1 MNERVLTSETVTR
14 DRKRAKLRE
23 QQREAQERDD
33 LQNVLSTATGRRF
46 LWKLLVDAGVFRISF
61 VAGERSMTD
70 FNEGRRAQGN
80 ALFVRIQAL
89 NPEYYHLMA
98 KEAYELDESTK
109 LPPVEES
116 KPVDPDTEETES

>member
-1 MNERVLTSETVTR
+1 MNDRVLTSETDTKQ
-14 DRKRAKLRE
+14 RKRAKLQE
-23 QQREAQERDD
+23 KQREAQERDD
-33 LQNVLSTATGRRF
+33 LQNVLSTVTGRRF

-80 ALFVRIQAL
+80 ALFARIQSL

-98 KEAYELDESTK
+98 KEAYQLDEQTTM
-109 LPPVEES
+109 PPIEES
-116 KPVDPDTEETES
+116 KQVETENEETES